1 MFSPF
6 MKNILFF
13 LGITIVISIATLA
26 IGKFLAIPIFFYI
39 HYILW
44 LLALFVFFVLLGDF
58 KINKFLAN
66 TKDNQSAFE

>member
-66 TKDNQSAFE
+66 TKDN